1 MMILPAEVI
10 DLLEMT
16 SVTCLVCT
24 GRLEILS
31 ERTVFCP
38 ECGRFF
44 EVAEKA
50 RENLFLKRGG
60 EYDPWK
66 GNPCPTKTS
75 WT

>member
-1 MMILPAEVI
+1 MNYMAFSKTILQT
-10 DLLEMT
+10 LEET
-16 SVTCLVCT
+16 SVQCPFCT

-31 ERTVFCP
+31 DEEIYCP

-60 EYDPWK
+60 
-66 GNPCPTKTS
+66 
-75 WT
+75 